1 MTRQSA
7 RRSMVHPTQSEHQ
20 FGVSSGY
27 PEKQKQAGKAILTSC
42 TSSGTFMTMDERLE
56 QIVTEAKRYAPQTEG
71 RELALTQLVDEILRS
86 RKICRPPLGQ
96 PLFGIYKEIYEQI
109 RQQLLYDIG
118 QELDKY
124 NPRRISVR
132 TWANTLR
139 HQAFRTVLDDVQLRN
154 LAIEAQRHPPH
165 FELRQYAL
173 GELVEAIR
181 LSGKLGHPH
190 RTRFSPQFYNLIYEE
205 AVNKALTYV
214 CRKIDKYKPERGQ
227 LMTWVNFRLDRVI
240 IESCR
245 EFKDPNVK
253 ELPSLK
259 DLEEI
264 VQPEEPSSLFERVRE
279 EIEED
284 AKNIFKQAHIRNR
297 SDANFQA
304 IALARFSS
312 RSWEEISAEFGIPV
326 PTLSRFFQRC
336 CEKFRS
342 DFRR

>member
-1 MTRQSA
+1 
-7 RRSMVHPTQSEHQ
+7 MVN
-20 FGVSSGY
+20 
-27 PEKQKQAGKAILTSC
+27 ALLTSC
-42 TSSGTFMTMDERLE
+42 TSSGTFISMDEELE
-56 QIVTEAKRYAPQTEG
+56 QLLTEAKQYAPHTQG
-71 RELALTQLVDEILRS
+71 RQLILTQLVDEILRS
-86 RKICRPPLGQ
+86 RKICRLPLGQ
-96 PLFGIYKEIYEQI
+96 PLFGIYQEIYQQVQ
-109 RQQLLYDIG
+109 QQLLCFIER
-118 QELDKY
+118 ELDNY
-124 NPRRISVR
+124 NPICIPVR
-132 TWANTLR
+132 VWANTLR

-165 FELRQYAL
+165 SELRQYAL

-205 AVNKALTYV
+205 AVNKTLTYV
-214 CRKIDKYKPERGQ
+214 CRKIDKYDPERGQ
-227 LMTWVNFRLDRVI
+227 EKKFMTWVNFRLDRVI

-253 ELPSLK
+253 ELPSTK

-279 EIEED
+279 DIEED
-284 AKNIFKQAHIRNR
+284 AKDIFKQAHIRNR
-297 SDANFQA
+297 PDANFQS
-304 IALARFSS
+304 IALARFS
-312 RSWEEISAEFGIPV
+312 RKSWEEISAEFGIPV

-342 DFRR
+342 EFRR

>member
-1 MTRQSA
+1 
-7 RRSMVHPTQSEHQ
+7 MVN
-20 FGVSSGY
+20 
-27 PEKQKQAGKAILTSC
+27 ALLTSC
-42 TSSGTFMTMDERLE
+42 TSSGTFMTMDEQLE
-56 QIVTEAKRYAPQTEG
+56 QLITEAKHHDPYTEE
-71 RELALTQLVDEILRS
+71 RQLALTQLVDEILRS

-96 PLFGIYKEIYEQI
+96 PLFGIYREIYEQV
-109 RQQLLYDIG
+109 RQQLLGNINY
-118 QELDKY
+118 ELD
-124 NPRRISVR
+124 NCSSICIPVR
-132 TWANTLR
+132 AWANTLR

-165 FELRQYAL
+165 SELRHYAL

-190 RTRFSPQFYNLIYEE
+190 HTRFSHQFYNLIYEE
-205 AVNKALTYV
+205 AVNKTLTYV
-214 CRKIDKYKPERGQ
+214 CRKIDKYDPERGQ

-253 ELPSLK
+253 ELPSIT

-284 AKNIFKQAHIRNR
+284 AKDLFKQAHIRNR
-297 SDANFQA
+297 PDANFQA
-304 IALARFSS
+304 IALARFS
-312 RSWEEISAEFGIPV
+312 RKSWEEISAEFGIPV

-342 DFRR
+342 NFRR